1 MPTAR
6 IATDLEM
13 YYQIDD
19 FTDPWREPETIVL
32 LHGNSENGDVW
43 YGWVPHLARRYRVV
57 RPDMRGFGR
66 STAMPRD
73 YSWSLD
79 GIINDYVTLLS
90 GLGVKTFH
98 LVGAKIGA
106 TIALRFAARHPE
118 MVKTLTV
125 LGGIASGHDA
135 LGDRAQSWFEHL
147 EQKGVE
153 SWARWT
159 MPGRLGEKFPA
170 AGAEWWAQLM
180 GKTPLSSQLGFIPM
194 VPCINLAA
202 DLPHIQCPTLVVASH
217 GAGLAS
223 VADTRVWQEKIP
235 RSELIP
241 LAGDS
246 YHVAATEP
254 DRYAKATVEFIQ
266 RSAD

>member
-1 MPTAR
+1 
-6 IATDLEM
+6 
-13 YYQIDD
+13 
-19 FTDPWREPETIVL
+19 
-32 LHGNSENGDVW
+32 
-43 YGWVPHLARRYRVV
+43 
-57 RPDMRGFGR
+57 MRGFGR

-254 DRYAKATVEFIQ
+254 DRCAKATVEFIQ
-266 RSAD
+266 RVAG